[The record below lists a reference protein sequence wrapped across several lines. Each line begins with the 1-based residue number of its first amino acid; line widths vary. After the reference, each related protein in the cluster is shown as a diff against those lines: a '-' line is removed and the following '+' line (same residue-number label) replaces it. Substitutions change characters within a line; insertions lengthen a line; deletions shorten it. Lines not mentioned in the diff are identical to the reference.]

1 MSPSAPVTL
10 GHSYDQCE
18 DANSVDVSQVP
29 VVLQRLSEAGVV
41 LQLLCSLGM
50 QLHPW
55 ALE

>member
-18 DANSVDVSQVP
+18 DANSVDVNQVP
-29 VVLQRLSEAGVV
+29 VVLQGLSEAGVV